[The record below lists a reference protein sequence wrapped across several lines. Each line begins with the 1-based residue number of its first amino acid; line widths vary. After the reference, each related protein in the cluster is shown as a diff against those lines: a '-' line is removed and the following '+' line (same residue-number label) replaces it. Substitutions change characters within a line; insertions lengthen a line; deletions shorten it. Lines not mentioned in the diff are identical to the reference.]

1 MRGLTG
7 SFVRFAIVGTGSN
20 AALYVAYLGMTA
32 LGVGPKTAMT
42 IAFALGVVVTFALNR
57 AWSFR
62 SRREP
67 GGAFAR
73 YVLTYVA
80 GYALNFA
87 ALVLLVDVAGYR
99 HELVQGLMVVVVAV
113 VMFLLQR
120 HWVFAEPTA
129 LTSQE

>member
-1 MRGLTG
+1 MRGLPG
-7 SFVRFAIVGTGSN
+7 SFVRFAIVGAGSN
-20 AALYVAYLGMTA
+20 AALYGAYLGITA

-42 IAFALGVVVTFALNR
+42 IAFALGVVLTFALNR

-67 GGAFAR
+67 GSAFAR
-73 YVLTYVA
+73 YVLTYAA

-87 ALVLLVDVAGYR
+87 ALVVLVDVAGYR

-113 VMFLLQR
+113 AMFLLQR
-120 HWVFAEPTA
+120 YWVFAEPAA
-129 LTSQE
+129 LAPRE